1 MNTVPGSLRRT
12 TTAFLMAVALLTAS
26 PFMASSHA
34 ASDINIGPG
43 VDAES
48 AAFVKAH
55 PKEVATMANLCGAE
69 YDTITLA
76 LRLPTDASRLGTLW
90 VYGGNGA
97 GSSQN
102 TCSVF
107 DNNTGTSKWMK
118 LQLCDNYTNTPC
130 DVDQGTFSQYAGPV
144 WQKPG
149 GCGTVTALMKASSSS
164 STYLINRVADN
175 VTNCN

>member
-1 MNTVPGSLRRT
+1 MSSLPLRLRRT
-12 TTAFLMAVALLTAS
+12 LTTSLIALSVLAVG
-26 PFMASSHA
+26 PFTGSSQA
-34 ASDINIGPG
+34 ARDIHIGPG
-43 VDAES
+43 VDSKS
-48 AAFVKAH
+48 AAFAQDH
-55 PKEVATMANLCGAE
+55 PDEVRAMANLCGAE

-76 LRLPTDASRLGTLW
+76 LRLPTDTNRLGTLW

-97 GSSQN
+97 ASNQN

-107 DNNTGTSKWMK
+107 DNNTGTAKWMK
-118 LQLCDNYTNTPC
+118 LQLCDNFTDTPC

-149 GCGTVTALMKASSSS
+149 GCGTVTALMKTSSTS
-164 STYLINRVADN
+164 STYLINRVAGN

>member
-1 MNTVPGSLRRT
+1 MRAARVASANRAGS
-12 TTAFLMAVALLTAS
+12 AS
-26 PFMASSHA
+26 E
-34 ASDINIGPG
+34 NL
-43 VDAES
+43 
-48 AAFVKAH
+48 
-55 PKEVATMANLCGAE
+55 ANLCGAE

-97 GSSQN
+97 GSDQN

-164 STYLINRVADN
+164 STYPINRVADN